1 MNDNLTRLSVNLNKI
16 ATLRNARGGD
26 TPNVG
31 LAAKYCQEYG
41 AQGITIHPRPDE
53 RHIKYDDARMLRGIV
68 KTEFNIEG
76 YPDKTFIDLVLE
88 CQPDQVTLVPDSP
101 EVLTSNCGWDTVANS
116 EFLHEIIKEF
126 NDNGI
131 RTSIFIEC
139 DKLKIESAAKIGADR
154 VELYTENYA
163 KQFLNNK
170 EKAVEPYTLAAKI
183 ALDSGLGVNAGHD
196 LNLDN
201 LEFFARSVKGLQ
213 EVSIGH
219 ALISDALYFGLENT
233 VQQYLYQLERAKLY
247 HLKNTK

>member
-1 MNDNLTRLSVNLNKI
+1 MSDNLTRLSVNINKI

-26 TPNVG
+26 TPNVC

-41 AQGITIHPRPDE
+41 AQGITIHPRPDG
-53 RHIKYDDARMLRGIV
+53 RHIKYDDARMLRKIV

-88 CQPDQVTLVPDSP
+88 CQPDQVTLVPDGP
-101 EVLTSNCGWDTVANS
+101 DVLTSNRGWDTVSNS
-116 EFLHEIIKEF
+116 EFLGEILKEF
-126 NDNGI
+126 RENGI

-163 KQFLNNK
+163 KQFFHNK
-170 EKAVEPYTLAAKI
+170 EKAVAPYVLAAKI
-183 ALDSGLGVNAGHD
+183 ALGCGLGVNAGHD

-201 LEFFARSVKGLQ
+201 LEFFARSVNGLQ

-233 VQQYLYQLERAKLY
+233 VQQYLYKLELSKLHY
-247 HLKNTK
+247 LKNT